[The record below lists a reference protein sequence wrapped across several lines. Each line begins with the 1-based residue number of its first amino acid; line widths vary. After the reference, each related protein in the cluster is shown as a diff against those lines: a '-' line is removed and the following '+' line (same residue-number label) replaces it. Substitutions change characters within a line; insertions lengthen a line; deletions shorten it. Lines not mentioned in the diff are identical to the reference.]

1 MRFLIFLLAIAS
13 LVGLGMQ
20 RTPKIPPIPDYAK
33 VKTAEVEPTMPS
45 VSVFQLGAD
54 IQKTPETMGWMR
66 NVVWTG
72 SGCES
77 PMGFQSDQVRMQ
89 AALELAE
96 SARESGVASM
106 PISGNPEF
114 SRS

>member
-20 RTPKIPPIPDYAK
+20 RTPKVPPIPDYAK
-33 VKTAEVEPTMPS
+33 IKTSEVEPTMPS

-54 IQKTPETMGWMR
+54 LQKTPETLDWMR
-66 NVVWTG
+66 SVVWMG

-77 PMGFQSDQVRMQ
+77 PMGFQPDQVRM
-89 AALELAE
+89 AATLELAD